1 MKSKIAFPVDDLIP
15 LKRYFQLVRKSE
27 IYTMSKKIIITGG
40 FLLSFL
46 FVTAQKKISI
56 QPITQKDTRYK
67 VSFACNFFDN
77 STNYE
82 PIPASSVSDENAEK
96 WMSEQVTRITSIV
109 GLRNRFRLV
118 ALQNFNNC
126 AAVCFNNETGQER
139 FIQFD
144 RQFLENF
151 QKRTNNKWFVTG
163 VLAHELGHHFNG
175 HSLDG
180 IGSRPDKEIEADEFA
195 GFILKKLGAKEI
207 EATSIFSFLNET
219 DGPPT
224 HPIKSKR
231 YEAVSRG
238 WNNAAGNS
246 IWVSLLLENDADK
259 KEIAFEALI
268 AARNTNNPTLKLEL
282 LNKAL
287 NKVHAYAEAISE
299 KGMVYLQLKEYTK
312 AENYCREALV
322 LEPYIAILRLNL
334 AEVLMAQKNDAG
346 ALSLVQDAI
355 YLKPVFPEAYHK
367 RALIYLNQ
375 KKFAQVTNDCTIAL
389 LMNPDNNLVK
399 ADILI
404 TKGIAHKEMKQAEL
418 ASACFTEAKKLDP
431 FNKRLLENQ

>member
-1 MKSKIAFPVDDLIP
+1 MIRKAVIIYCLLISVIAAH
-15 LKRYFQLVRKSE
+15 
-27 IYTMSKKIIITGG
+27 
-40 FLLSFL
+40 
-46 FVTAQKKISI
+46 AQKKTSI
-56 QPITQKDTRYK
+56 KPVVQKDTRHK
-67 VSFACNFFDN
+67 VSFACNFFGN

-82 PIPASSVSDENAEK
+82 PVPASEVSDENAEK
-96 WMSEQVTRITSIV
+96 WMNELVTRITSVV

-195 GFILKKLGAKEI
+195 GFILQKLGAKET
-207 EATSIFSFLNET
+207 EAESIFSFLNET

-231 YEAVSRG
+231 YAAVSRG
-238 WNNAAGNS
+238 WNSAAGNS

-259 KEIAFEALI
+259 KEIAYEALMN
-268 AARNTNNPTLKLEL
+268 ARNTSNPTLQLEL
-282 LNKAL
+282 INKAL
-287 NKVHAYAEAISE
+287 NKVPAYAEAISE
-299 KGMVYLQLKEYTK
+299 KGLVHLQLNQLALAAK
-312 AENYCREALV
+312 YCEEALT
-322 LEPYIAILRLNL
+322 LEPYIGILRLNL
-334 AEVLMAQKNDAG
+334 AKVIMAQNNYDS

-355 YLKPVFPEAYHK
+355 YLRPVFPEAYHQ
-367 RALIYLNQ
+367 RALIYLKMKNYVQ
-375 KKFAQVTNDCTIAL
+375 TTNDCLIAL
-389 LMNPDNNLVK
+389 LMNPDKIQTK

-404 TKGIAHKEMKQAEL
+404 TKGMAHTELKQAEL
-418 ASACFTEAKKLDP
+418 ASACFSEARKLDP
-431 FNKRLLENQ
+431 YNKRLAAYFSGTKKKQP

>member
-1 MKSKIAFPVDDLIP
+1 MITRTLIFCG
-15 LKRYFQLVRKSE
+15 L
-27 IYTMSKKIIITGG
+27 
-40 FLLSFL
+40 LLSA
-46 FVTAQKKISI
+46 VSITAQKKTRIQSI
-56 QPITQKDTRYK
+56 VKKDTHNK
-67 VSFACNFFDN
+67 LSFACNFFG
-77 STNYE
+77 SSANYE
-82 PIPASSVSDENAEK
+82 PVPASEVSDENAEK
-96 WMSEQVTRITSIV
+96 WMNELVARITSIV

-195 GFILKKLGAKEI
+195 GFILQKLGAKEN
-207 EATSIFSFLNET
+207 EAESIFSFLNET

-231 YEAVSRG
+231 YAAVSRG
-238 WNNAAGNS
+238 WNSAAGNS

-259 KEIAFEALI
+259 KEIAYEALM
-268 AARNTNNPTLKLEL
+268 AARNTNNTTQKLEL
-282 LNKAL
+282 INKAL
-287 NKVHAYAEAISE
+287 NKVPAYAEAISE
-299 KGMVYLQLKEYTK
+299 KGLVYLQ
-312 AENYCREALV
+312 ENKYQLASQYCEEALL
-322 LEPYIAILRLNL
+322 LEPYIGILRLNFSK
-334 AEVLMAQKNDAG
+334 VLMAQKNYDT
-346 ALSLVQDAI
+346 ALSFVQDAI
-355 YLKPVFPEAYHK
+355 YLRPVFPEAYHQRAQIFLNK
-367 RALIYLNQ
+367 RNYVQAG
-375 KKFAQVTNDCTIAL
+375 NDCSLAL
-389 LMNPDNNLVK
+389 LMNPDNTETK

-404 TKGIAHKEMKQAEL
+404 TKGIAHYELKQEEI
-418 ASACFTEAKKLDP
+418 ASACFSEAKKLDP
-431 FNKRLLENQ
+431 YNKRIEKYLSINK

>member
-1 MKSKIAFPVDDLIP
+1 MLH
-15 LKRYFQLVRKSE
+15 
-27 IYTMSKKIIITGG
+27 
-40 FLLSFL
+40 
-46 FVTAQKKISI
+46 AQKKASI
-56 QPITQKDTRYK
+56 KPVLQKDARNK
-67 VSFACNFFDN
+67 VSFACNFFGN
-77 STNYE
+77 STHYE
-82 PIPASSVSDENAEK
+82 PVPAAEVSDENAEK
-96 WMSEQVTRITSIV
+96 WMNELITKITAVV

-195 GFILKKLGAKEI
+195 GFILQKLGAKET
-207 EATSIFSFLNET
+207 EAESIFSFLNET

-231 YEAVSRG
+231 YAAVSRG
-238 WNNAAGNS
+238 WNSAAGNN

-259 KEIAFEALI
+259 KEIAYEALMN
-268 AARNTNNPTLKLEL
+268 ARNNSNPTLQLEL
-282 LNKAL
+282 IDKAL
-287 NKVHAYAEAISE
+287 KKVPAYAEAISE
-299 KGMVYLQLKEYTK
+299 KGLVYLQLNQFALAAK
-312 AENYCREALV
+312 YCEEALI
-322 LEPYIAILRLNL
+322 LEPYIGILRLNL
-334 AEVLMAQKNDAG
+334 AKVMMALNNNDS

-355 YLKPVFPEAYHK
+355 YLRPVFPEAYHQ
-367 RALIYLNQ
+367 RAMIFLNKNNFVQ
-375 KKFAQVTNDCTIAL
+375 TANDCAIAL
-389 LMNPDNNLVK
+389 LMSPDNLATK

-404 TKGIAHKEMKQAEL
+404 TKGMAHTELKQAEL

-431 FNKRLLENQ
+431 YNSRLAKYLSEKKKE

>member
-1 MKSKIAFPVDDLIP
+1 MG
-15 LKRYFQLVRKSE
+15 LKNIQDFYC
-27 IYTMSKKIIITGG
+27 MITRTILATC
-40 FLLSFL
+40 LLFAASML
-46 FVTAQKKISI
+46 HAQKKASI
-56 QPITQKDTRYK
+56 KPVLQKDARNK
-67 VSFACNFFDN
+67 VSFACNFFGN
-77 STNYE
+77 STHYE
-82 PIPASSVSDENAEK
+82 PVSAAEVSDENAEK
-96 WMSEQVTRITSIV
+96 WMNELITKITAVV
-109 GLRNRFRLV
+109 GLRNRFRLM

-195 GFILKKLGAKEI
+195 GFILQKLGAKET
-207 EATSIFSFLNET
+207 EAESIFSFLNET

-231 YEAVSRG
+231 YAAVSRG
-238 WNNAAGNS
+238 WNSAAGNN

-259 KEIAFEALI
+259 KEIAYEALMN
-268 AARNTNNPTLKLEL
+268 ARNNSNPTLQLEL
-282 LNKAL
+282 IDKAL
-287 NKVHAYAEAISE
+287 KKVPAYAEAISE
-299 KGMVYLQLKEYTK
+299 KGLVYLQLNQFALAAK
-312 AENYCREALV
+312 YCEEALI
-322 LEPYIAILRLNL
+322 LEPYIGILRLNL
-334 AEVLMAQKNDAG
+334 AKVMMALNNNDS

-355 YLKPVFPEAYHK
+355 YLRPVFPEAYHQ
-367 RALIYLNQ
+367 RAMIFLNKNNFVQ
-375 KKFAQVTNDCTIAL
+375 TANDCAIAL
-389 LMNPDNNLVK
+389 LMSPDNLATK

-404 TKGIAHKEMKQAEL
+404 TKGMAHTELKQAEL

-431 FNKRLLENQ
+431 YNSRLAKYLSEKKKE